1 MKMTTLLACRR
12 YGGGKDAIDG
22 YVAGY
27 NDAYKEFEAENAR
40 LRQTTAAAR
49 RGERATGFPD
59 GEHRKRKLMRKAP

>member
-27 NDAYKEFEAENAR
+27 NDAYKELEAENAR
-40 LRQTTAAAR
+40 LRQQRDAANAQLDFIL
-49 RGERATGFPD
+49 ENMNN
-59 GEHRKRKLMRKAP
+59 ESK